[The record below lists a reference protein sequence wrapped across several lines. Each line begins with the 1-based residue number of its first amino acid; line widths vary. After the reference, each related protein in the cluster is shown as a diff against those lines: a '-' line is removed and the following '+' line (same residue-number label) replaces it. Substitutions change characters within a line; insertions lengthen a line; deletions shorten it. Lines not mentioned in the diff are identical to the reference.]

1 MAARTPLRK
10 AGPMS
15 VAIRHGH
22 TARGRARLGSVLPRG
37 PLDLVRQIVIVSL
50 FDIAYELSR
59 VLATGGRGTALAHAH
74 SVVDAERS
82 LGMFRELS
90 VQRFALH
97 APGFVLDT
105 ANWTYFNAQFTV
117 TFGFLLWA
125 YLRHTDR
132 YTTIRNTVIAAD
144 AIGLIGYL
152 AYPTAPPR
160 MLPRLGFA
168 DTLNSAAV
176 NHHSGAISS
185 LANPYA
191 AMPSLHTAYALI
203 FGVSGFML
211 ARRWWIRGLWA
222 LYPGLVVFSIVATAN
237 HFLLD
242 AVAGAVVAVAAG
254 TLVTVVLP
262 RVLRTGR
269 PRTAAALTPARACA
283 RTPSSSVS

>member
-1 MAARTPLRK
+1 
-10 AGPMS
+10 MS
-15 VAIRHGH
+15 VALPYRVAL
-22 TARGRARLGSVLPRG
+22 TARDRLVSLLPRG
-37 PLDLVRQIVIVSL
+37 PWDLVRQIVIVSL

-59 VLATGGRGTALAHAH
+59 VVATGGRGAALAHAH
-74 SVVDAERS
+74 SVVDTERS
-82 LGMFRELS
+82 LGIFHELS

-97 APGFVLDT
+97 SPGIVLDI

-117 TFGFLLWA
+117 TFAFLLWA

-132 YTTIRNTVIAAD
+132 YWTIRNTIIAAD

-160 MLPRLGFA
+160 MLPRLGFT
-168 DTLNSAAV
+168 DTLNQAAV
-176 NHHSGAISS
+176 NHHSGAIAS

-203 FGVSGFML
+203 FGVSGVVL
-211 ARRWWIRGLWA
+211 ARRWWIRGMWA

-242 AVAGAVVAVAAG
+242 AVAGAAVAVLAG
-254 TLVTVVLP
+254 TITIVILP
-262 RVLRTGR
+262 RARRSHR
-269 PRTAAALTPARACA
+269 PRTAAALRPERACA
-283 RTPSSSVS
+283 

>member
-1 MAARTPLRK
+1 MAACARPRE
-10 AGPMS
+10 AAPMS
-15 VAIRHGH
+15 AAIPHRVAA
-22 TARGRARLGSVLPRG
+22 TGRAGLGSVLPRG
-37 PLDLVRQIVIVSL
+37 PLDLVRQIAIVSL

-59 VLATGGRGTALAHAH
+59 VLATGGRGAALGHAH
-74 SVVDAERS
+74 SVVAAERS
-82 LGMFRELS
+82 LGMFHELS
-90 VQRFALH
+90 VQRFAMH
-97 APGFVLDT
+97 APGIVLDI

-117 TFGFLLWA
+117 TFLFLLWA

-132 YTTIRNTVIAAD
+132 YTTIRNAVIAAD

-160 MLPRLGFA
+160 MLPRLGFV
-168 DTLNSAAV
+168 DTLNGAAV
-176 NHHSGAISS
+176 NHHSGAVAS

-203 FGVSGFML
+203 FGVSGVML

-242 AVAGAVVAVAAG
+242 AVTGAAVALAAAAL
-254 TLVTVVLP
+254 TTVVIP
-262 RVLRTGR
+262 RWTRAAR
-269 PRTAAALTPARACA
+269 PRAAALTPEQVC
-283 RTPSSSVS
+283 P

>member
-1 MAARTPLRK
+1 MAVRTRPRE
-10 AGPMS
+10 AAPMS
-15 VAIRHGH
+15 VAIRHRSVA
-22 TARGRARLGSVLPRG
+22 TGRAWLGLALPRG
-37 PLDLVRQIVIVSL
+37 PLDLVRQIAIVSL

-59 VLATGGRGTALAHAH
+59 VLATGGRSAALAHAH
-74 SVVDAERS
+74 SVVGAERS
-82 LGMFRELS
+82 LGMFHELS

-97 APGFVLDT
+97 APGIVLDI

-117 TFGFLLWA
+117 TFAFLLWA

-160 MLPRLGFA
+160 MLPHLGFT
-168 DTLNSAAV
+168 DTLNGAAV
-176 NHHSGAISS
+176 NHHSGAIAS

-203 FGVSGFML
+203 FGVSGVVL

-242 AVAGAVVAVAAG
+242 AVAGAAVALVAG
-254 TLVTVVLP
+254 TLTTVVIP
-262 RVLRTGR
+262 RWTRTRR
-269 PRTAAALTPARACA
+269 PRAATTLTPERAC
-283 RTPSSSVS
+283 S

>member
-1 MAARTPLRK
+1 MAGSGRLRD

-15 VAIRHGH
+15 VAIRHRLAAKGKPS
-22 TARGRARLGSVLPRG
+22 LGSVLPRG

-82 LGMFRELS
+82 LGIFRELS
-90 VQRFALH
+90 VQRCALH
-97 APGFVLDT
+97 APGIVLDA

-117 TFGFLLWA
+117 TFLFLLWA
-125 YLRHTDR
+125 YIRHTDR
-132 YTTIRNTVIAAD
+132 YPTIRNTVIAAD

-160 MLPRLGFA
+160 LLPGVGFT
-168 DTLNSAAV
+168 DTLNGAAV
-176 NHHSGAISS
+176 NHHTGAIAS

-203 FGVSGFML
+203 FGVSGVVL

-242 AVAGAVVAVAAG
+242 AVAGAVVALAAG
-254 TLVTVVLP
+254 MLTTVVLP
-262 RVLRTGR
+262 RRAGWGR
-269 PRTAAALTPARACA
+269 PRRATALTPERAC
-283 RTPSSSVS
+283 S

>member
-1 MAARTPLRK
+1 MT
-10 AGPMS
+10 
-15 VAIRHGH
+15 
-22 TARGRARLGSVLPRG
+22 RLGSVLPRG
-37 PLDLVRQIVIVSL
+37 PLDLMRQILIVSL

-59 VLATGGRGTALAHAH
+59 VVATGGRGTALAHAH
-74 SVVDAERS
+74 NVVDAERS
-82 LGMFRELS
+82 LGIFRELS

-97 APGFVLDT
+97 APGIVLDA

-125 YLRHTDR
+125 YMRHTDR

-144 AIGLIGYL
+144 AIGLLGYL

-160 MLPRLGFA
+160 MLPRLGFT

-176 NHHSGAISS
+176 NHHSGAIAS

-203 FGVSGFML
+203 FGVSGLVL
-211 ARRWWIRGLWA
+211 ARRWWVRGLWA

-242 AVAGAVVAVAAG
+242 AAAGAVVALAAG
-254 TLVTVVLP
+254 TLTTVVLP
-262 RVLRTGR
+262 RWTGSGR
-269 PRTAAALTPARACA
+269 PRTATALTPERAC
-283 RTPSSSVS
+283 S